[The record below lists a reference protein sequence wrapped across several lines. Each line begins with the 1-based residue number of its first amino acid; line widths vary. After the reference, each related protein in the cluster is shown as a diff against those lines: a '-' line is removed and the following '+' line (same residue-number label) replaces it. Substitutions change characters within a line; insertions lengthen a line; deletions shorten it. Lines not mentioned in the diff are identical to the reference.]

1 MHKAIPVALLLAGCA
16 ATAPEPTPA
25 PAPPPPAASERTE
38 ILDRAAAERLRGNS
52 GVTLQWIGWDDRGRM
67 AVRQDGA
74 LMRLSGGQR
83 APNGPGRL
91 TVDGAVREIGR
102 DYFVFEGRIVITDT
116 PDIGRECVR
125 DGRYRFAVTQNRKY
139 WRLQEMEVCGG
150 LTDYVDI
157 YF

>member
-1 MHKAIPVALLLAGCA
+1 MKRLLALLLLAGCA
-16 ATAPEPTPA
+16 TAE
-25 PAPPPPAASERTE
+25 PAPPTASSPPPASADRTVV
-38 ILDRAAAERLRGNS
+38 IDRAAAERLRGNT
-52 GVTLQWIGWDDRGRM
+52 GVTLQWISWHTRGRL

-74 LMRLSGGQR
+74 LIRLSGGHS
-83 APNGPGRL
+83 AANGPGRL
-91 TVDGAVREIGR
+91 TVEGSVAEIGA
-102 DYFVFEGRIVITDT
+102 DYFLFDGRIVITDS
-116 PDIGRECVR
+116 PDAGRECVR